1 MYGRSTAAPHVRRID
16 PHQVPICS
24 YHRPSPTHPMAV
36 ILRHPK
42 EPKDLNFSPSSIT
55 PSDIPSFYP

>member
-1 MYGRSTAAPHVRRID
+1 
-16 PHQVPICS
+16 
-24 YHRPSPTHPMAV
+24 MAV
-36 ILRHPK
+36 ILRHSK